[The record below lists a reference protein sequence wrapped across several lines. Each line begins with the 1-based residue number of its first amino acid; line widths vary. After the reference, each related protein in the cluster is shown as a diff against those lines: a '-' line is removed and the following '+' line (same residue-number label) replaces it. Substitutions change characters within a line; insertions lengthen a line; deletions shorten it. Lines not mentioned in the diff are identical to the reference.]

1 MKPDTRSNRPRV
13 RFGDNEPAPVA
24 KASNKTRSKAKKQP
38 KTSKSTKAS
47 EPRVQEPENQNSDI
61 EAVPNI
67 VNRVEGGGNSSAPGS
82 TPSNPPTTYRINITA

>member
-13 RFGDNEPAPVA
+13 RFANNKPAPVA

-38 KTSKSTKAS
+38 KTSTSTKAL
-47 EPRVQEPENQNSDI
+47 EPRIQEPKNQNSDI

-67 VNRVEGGGNSSAPGS
+67 VDRVEGKGNLS
-82 TPSNPPTTYRINITA
+82 TPNSIPSDPPTTCRIDITA